1 MTFSTKKIA
10 IVCMAMMAYATA
22 QTPPAKKFKDDKEQ
36 TEAIAA
42 NTEKDPKAQLEKL
55 DLWKHDYPETEYDVD
70 RLDLYFKAYAAT
82 KQFHEQIGVAQDM
95 LKKFPDSFAL
105 LRGIL
110 VAFSQISSPSAD
122 DRTAATSAARTII
135 DHADQVFAPEKAKD
149 AGMTD
154 AQWKDLKPQM
164 VAYAKVQVD
173 KIVTDQGVDAVIA
186 ALKADP
192 TRVTLNVWLGK
203 KILEQAK
210 EHPEK
215 QGEAIFH
222 YARAAAYTGPG
233 CLDPKDR
240 AGMKSFVD
248 RAYKTFH
255 GSSEGEDKLLAA
267 AANQPLPDG
276 YVIESNVDVIRKTNA
291 ADADWR
297 AAHPMLAGWRD
308 TKAILT
314 ADDGQANFDKDIK
327 ESALPKFTGKIV
339 SLTPAARGTKSVVV
353 LVDEEKDGKADCT
366 LTFEAAL
373 PGKME
378 VGETLSFEGIAK
390 SFVKDPYMLTV
401 LVEKDKLEGWT
412 GKNAPAARPPASK
425 TAKKPGN

>member
-1 MTFSTKKIA
+1 
-10 IVCMAMMAYATA
+10 MAMMAYAVA

-55 DLWKHDYPETEYDVD
+55 DLWKHDYPETEYSDD
-70 RLDLYFKAYAAT
+70 RMDLYFRAYGAT
-82 KQFHEQIGVAQDM
+82 KQFHEQLGVAQDM

-105 LRGIL
+105 LRGVL

-122 DRTAATSAARTII
+122 DRAAATSAARAII
-135 DHADQVFAPEKAKD
+135 DRADTVFAPEKAKD

-164 VAYAKVQVD
+164 VAYAKVQID
-173 KIVTDQGVDAVIA
+173 KIVTDQGVDAVVA

-203 KILEQAK
+203 QLLDEARKNNQ
-210 EHPEK
+210 PEK
-215 QGEAIFH
+215 QAGAIFA

-233 CLDPKDR
+233 ALSEKDR
-240 AGMKSFVD
+240 AGMKGFVD
-248 RAYKTFH
+248 RAYKTYH
-255 GSSEGEDKLLAA
+255 GSTEGEDKLLAA

-314 ADDGQANFDKDIK
+314 GDDGQTQFDAQIK

-339 SLTPAARGTKSVVV
+339 SLTAAPRGTKSVVV
-353 LVDEEKDGKADCT
+353 LVDDEKDGKADCT
-366 LTFEAAL
+366 LTFEAPLA
-373 PGKME
+373 GKME
-378 VGETLSFEGIAK
+378 PGETLSFEGIAK
-390 SFVKDPYMLTV
+390 SYVKDPYMLTV

-412 GKNAPAARPPASK
+412 GKNAPAARPPAKS
-425 TAKKPGN
+425 TAKKPGL